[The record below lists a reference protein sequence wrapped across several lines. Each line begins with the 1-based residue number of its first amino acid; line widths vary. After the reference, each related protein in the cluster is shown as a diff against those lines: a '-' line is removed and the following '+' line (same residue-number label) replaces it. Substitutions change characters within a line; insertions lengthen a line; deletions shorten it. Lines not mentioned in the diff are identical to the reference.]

1 MSFARVPEDRG
12 QRPDAQTLGV
22 TSLSLLLRLVGKNWD
37 FTAAL
42 SDFEQLRQVHA
53 GNLTYSF
60 AEDRTYLPTEKE
72 MARVGRPVLHRQD
85 EVVQG
90 KVVEARRT
98 APRGCIRL
106 SNATVLLVK
115 QQAATICVQDLCF

>member
-1 MSFARVPEDRG
+1 M
-12 QRPDAQTLGV
+12 
-22 TSLSLLLRLVGKNWD
+22 SLSLSAGKNWD

-60 AEDRTYLPTEKE
+60 AEDRTYLPPEKE

-90 KVVEARRT
+90 KVIDMWWDFRLHKIILHES
-98 APRGCIRL
+98 APG
-106 SNATVLLVK
+106 
-115 QQAATICVQDLCF
+115 

>member
-1 MSFARVPEDRG
+1 MCNFFDRRFWLPCWIRRLK
-12 QRPDAQTLGV
+12 QIFYYP
-22 TSLSLLLRLVGKNWD
+22 SLSLSVGKNWD

-60 AEDRTYLPTEKE
+60 TEDRTYLPPEKE

-90 KVVEARRT
+90 EVV
-98 APRGCIRL
+98 
-106 SNATVLLVK
+106 NK
-115 QQAATICVQDLCF
+115 

>member
-1 MSFARVPEDRG
+1 MVEL
-12 QRPDAQTLGV
+12 TCCKYLN
-22 TSLSLLLRLVGKNWD
+22 SLSMCHWLHIETKLRLSRWTRWLRQMFVTIFLSVGKNWD

-60 AEDRTYLPTEKE
+60 AEERTYLPPEKE
-72 MARVGRPVLHRQD
+72 MARVGRPILHRQD

-90 KVVEARRT
+90 EAT
-98 APRGCIRL
+98 GELDVSLC
-106 SNATVLLVK
+106 
-115 QQAATICVQDLCF
+115 CVM

>member
-1 MSFARVPEDRG
+1 MSFLQQHRSKVQVVMLDLL
-12 QRPDAQTLGV
+12 AQTDVV
-22 TSLSLLLRLVGKNWD
+22 TIPLFVGKNWD

-60 AEDRTYLPTEKE
+60 TEERTYLPPEKE
-72 MARVGRPVLHRQD
+72 MARIGRPILHRQD

-90 KVVEARRT
+90 EAT
-98 APRGCIRL
+98 G
-106 SNATVLLVK
+106 K
-115 QQAATICVQDLCF
+115 

>member
-1 MSFARVPEDRG
+1 MSFARHGNKTQVV
-12 QRPDAQTLGV
+12 TLDLRQMLFLSV
-22 TSLSLLLRLVGKNWD
+22 SLSLSVGKNWD

-60 AEDRTYLPTEKE
+60 AEDRTYLPPEKE

-90 KVVEARRT
+90 EGTGK
-98 APRGCIRL
+98 
-106 SNATVLLVK
+106 
-115 QQAATICVQDLCF
+115 

>member
-1 MSFARVPEDRG
+1 MCNFFDRRFWLPCWFRWLK
-12 QRPDAQTLGV
+12 QIFTIL
-22 TSLSLLLRLVGKNWD
+22 LSLCVGKNWD

-60 AEDRTYLPTEKE
+60 TEDRTYLPPEKE
-72 MARVGRPVLHRQD
+72 MARVGRPILLHQD

-90 KVVEARRT
+90 EVV
-98 APRGCIRL
+98 
-106 SNATVLLVK
+106 NN
-115 QQAATICVQDLCF
+115 

>member
-1 MSFARVPEDRG
+1 MSLVRLSRWKRWLKRMLLSF
-12 QRPDAQTLGV
+12 TL
-22 TSLSLLLRLVGKNWD
+22 SVGKNWD

-60 AEDRTYLPTEKE
+60 TEDRTYLPPEKE
-72 MARVGRPVLHRQD
+72 MARVGRPILHRQD

-90 KVVEARRT
+90 EVINK
-98 APRGCIRL
+98 
-106 SNATVLLVK
+106 
-115 QQAATICVQDLCF
+115 

>member
-1 MSFARVPEDRG
+1 MCNLFDMEDFGCLAGNSGSKRF
-12 QRPDAQTLGV
+12 LISY
-22 TSLSLLLRLVGKNWD
+22 SLSVGKNWD

-60 AEDRTYLPTEKE
+60 TEDRTYLPLEKE
-72 MARVGRPVLHRQD
+72 MARVGRPILHRQD

-90 KVVEARRT
+90 EVINK
-98 APRGCIRL
+98 
-106 SNATVLLVK
+106 
-115 QQAATICVQDLCF
+115 

>member
-1 MSFARVPEDRG
+1 MLFLPF
-12 QRPDAQTLGV
+12 
-22 TSLSLLLRLVGKNWD
+22 SLSLGKNWD

-60 AEDRTYLPTEKE
+60 TEERTYLPSEKE
-72 MARVGRPVLHRQD
+72 MARVGRPILHRQD

-90 KVVEARRT
+90 EAT
-98 APRGCIRL
+98 GKWDVLIL
-106 SNATVLLVK
+106 HNMILLVD
-115 QQAATICVQDLCF
+115 TPV

>member
-1 MSFARVPEDRG
+1 MFKLILGCVTGSGARGSRSDTCRSNI
-12 QRPDAQTLGV
+12 QRHF
-22 TSLSLLLRLVGKNWD
+22 SLSLCVLGKNWD

-60 AEDRTYLPTEKE
+60 AEDRTYLPPEKE

-90 KVVEARRT
+90 KVVEVA
-98 APRGCIRL
+98 
-106 SNATVLLVK
+106 
-115 QQAATICVQDLCF
+115 

>member
-1 MSFARVPEDRG
+1 MTGEQDSGCPTALVGSDRCF
-12 QRPDAQTLGV
+12 PSV
-22 TSLSLLLRLVGKNWD
+22 FVGKNWD

-60 AEDRTYLPTEKE
+60 TEERTYLPPEKE
-72 MARVGRPVLHRQD
+72 MARVGRPILHRQD

-90 KVVEARRT
+90 KASVM
-98 APRGCIRL
+98 
-106 SNATVLLVK
+106 
-115 QQAATICVQDLCF
+115 

>member
-1 MSFARVPEDRG
+1 MCHVLRIERRFRLPCRGRSVGSDR
-12 QRPDAQTLGV
+12 RCSYL
-22 TSLSLLLRLVGKNWD
+22 SLSRSLGKNWD

-60 AEDRTYLPTEKE
+60 AEDRTYLPPEKD
-72 MARVGRPVLHRQD
+72 MARVGRPLLHRQD

-90 KVVEARRT
+90 EARFCDIVLADT
-98 APRGCIRL
+98 
-106 SNATVLLVK
+106 SN
-115 QQAATICVQDLCF
+115 

>member
-1 MSFARVPEDRG
+1 MWWSSCSTCSLDKHA
-12 QRPDAQTLGV
+12 V
-22 TSLSLLLRLVGKNWD
+22 TVSLSAGKNWD

-60 AEDRTYLPTEKE
+60 TEQRTYLPPEKE
-72 MARVGRPVLHRQD
+72 MARVGRPILQRQD

-90 KVVEARRT
+90 K
-98 APRGCIRL
+98 
-106 SNATVLLVK
+106 SHLLYV
-115 QQAATICVQDLCF
+115 T

>member
-1 MSFARVPEDRG
+1 MSLARVPEDRG
-12 QRPDAQTLGV
+12 RRPDFQPLGV

-60 AEDRTYLPTEKE
+60 AEDRTYLPPEKE

-90 KVVEARRT
+90 KVVEAH
-98 APRGCIRL
+98 RGCIRP
-106 SNATVLLVK
+106 SKATVLMVK
-115 QQAATICVQDLCF
+115 QQAATIWVKDFCF

>member
-1 MSFARVPEDRG
+1 MSSARHRNRIQIVNAGPG
-12 QRPDAQTLGV
+12 GSNGCSCPL
-22 TSLSLLLRLVGKNWD
+22 SLSVGKNWD

-60 AEDRTYLPTEKE
+60 AEDRTYLPPEKE

-90 KVVEARRT
+90 EANS
-98 APRGCIRL
+98 GHVFFCCIM
-106 SNATVLLVK
+106 
-115 QQAATICVQDLCF
+115 

>member
-1 MSFARVPEDRG
+1 MCNFFDRRFWLSCWIRRLK
-12 QRPDAQTLGV
+12 QIFTILL
-22 TSLSLLLRLVGKNWD
+22 SLSVGKNWD

-60 AEDRTYLPTEKE
+60 TEDRTYLPPEKE

-90 KVVEARRT
+90 EVV
-98 APRGCIRL
+98 
-106 SNATVLLVK
+106 NK
-115 QQAATICVQDLCF
+115 

>member
-1 MSFARVPEDRG
+1 MLLSF
-12 QRPDAQTLGV
+12 
-22 TSLSLLLRLVGKNWD
+22 SLSVGKNWD

-60 AEDRTYLPTEKE
+60 TEDRTYLPSEKE
-72 MARVGRPVLHRQD
+72 MARVGRPILHRQD

-90 KVVEARRT
+90 EVINKWYVS
-98 APRGCIRL
+98 RL
-106 SNATVLLVK
+106 RNIILLVN
-115 QQAATICVQDLCF
+115 TPV

>member
-1 MSFARVPEDRG
+1 MLLSF
-12 QRPDAQTLGV
+12 
-22 TSLSLLLRLVGKNWD
+22 SLSVGKNWD

-60 AEDRTYLPTEKE
+60 TEDRTYLPPEKE
-72 MARVGRPVLHRQD
+72 MARVGRPILHRQD

-90 KVVEARRT
+90 EVINK
-98 APRGCIRL
+98 
-106 SNATVLLVK
+106 
-115 QQAATICVQDLCF
+115 

>member
-1 MSFARVPEDRG
+1 MF
-12 QRPDAQTLGV
+12 
-22 TSLSLLLRLVGKNWD
+22 TSLSLSEGKNWD

-60 AEDRTYLPTEKE
+60 AEDRTYLPPEKE

-90 KVVEARRT
+90 KVIDTWWGFQIAYDYFT
-98 APRGCIRL
+98 
-106 SNATVLLVK
+106 
-115 QQAATICVQDLCF
+115 

>member
-1 MSFARVPEDRG
+1 MCTCLCVC
-12 QRPDAQTLGV
+12 LYV
-22 TSLSLLLRLVGKNWD
+22 CVGKNWD

-60 AEDRTYLPTEKE
+60 TEERNYPPPEKE
-72 MARVGRPVLHRQD
+72 MARVGRPVLQRQD

-90 KVVEARRT
+90 EDTSREH
-98 APRGCIRL
+98 
-106 SNATVLLVK
+106 VLCYVTGVNCLMHLLELI
-115 QQAATICVQDLCF
+115 TEFITRC

>member
-1 MSFARVPEDRG
+1 MTQKTNSGCQSVWLMFPFPSVSA
-12 QRPDAQTLGV
+12 
-22 TSLSLLLRLVGKNWD
+22 GKNWD

-60 AEDRTYLPTEKE
+60 PKERTYQPPEKE
-72 MARVGRPVLHRQD
+72 MARVGRPILHRQD

-90 KVVEARRT
+90 EAVRRT
-98 APRGCIRL
+98 QFLTNLPTL
-106 SNATVLLVK
+106 
-115 QQAATICVQDLCF
+115 

>member
-1 MSFARVPEDRG
+1 MSFARHGNKIQVVTLDLV
-12 QRPDAQTLGV
+12 AQTDV
-22 TSLSLLLRLVGKNWD
+22 APISLSVSVGKNWD

-60 AEDRTYLPTEKE
+60 AEDRTYLPPEKE

-90 KVVEARRT
+90 EAT
-98 APRGCIRL
+98 
-106 SNATVLLVK
+106 SK
-115 QQAATICVQDLCF
+115 

>member
-1 MSFARVPEDRG
+1 MFKLINDASFARLVKQIQVVESR
-12 QRPDAQTLGV
+12 RPVESHECFLPSA
-22 TSLSLLLRLVGKNWD
+22 SIWVGKNWD

-60 AEDRTYLPTEKE
+60 PEDRIYQPSEKE

-90 KVVEARRT
+90 EAQRF
-98 APRGCIRL
+98 ANICLFFIR
-106 SNATVLLVK
+106 
-115 QQAATICVQDLCF
+115 VQSLFMWSLDCD

>member
-1 MSFARVPEDRG
+1 MILAAMLDSA
-12 QRPDAQTLGV
+12 AQTDFLLSF
-22 TSLSLLLRLVGKNWD
+22 SLSLSVGKNWD

-60 AEDRTYLPTEKE
+60 TEDRTYLPPEKE

-90 KVVEARRT
+90 EVV
-98 APRGCIRL
+98 
-106 SNATVLLVK
+106 NK
-115 QQAATICVQDLCF
+115 

>member
-1 MSFARVPEDRG
+1 MCHWLGRLKIEVERPADT
-12 QRPDAQTLGV
+12 QRHS
-22 TSLSLLLRLVGKNWD
+22 SLSLCLVGKNWD

-60 AEDRTYLPTEKE
+60 AEDRTYLSTEKE

-90 KVVEARRT
+90 KMVWTLSLYKTV
-98 APRGCIRL
+98 RL
-106 SNATVLLVK
+106 GLQAGTV
-115 QQAATICVQDLCF
+115 CLCP

>member
-1 MSFARVPEDRG
+1 MFCPF
-12 QRPDAQTLGV
+12 
-22 TSLSLLLRLVGKNWD
+22 SLSVGKNWD

-60 AEDRTYLPTEKE
+60 AEDRTYLPPEKE

-90 KVVEARRT
+90 EGANSRHVF
-98 APRGCIRL
+98 
-106 SNATVLLVK
+106 LLHNV
-115 QQAATICVQDLCF
+115 ILLEL

>member
-1 MSFARVPEDRG
+1 MF
-12 QRPDAQTLGV
+12 L
-22 TSLSLLLRLVGKNWD
+22 SLSRSVGKNWD

-60 AEDRTYLPTEKE
+60 VEDRTYLPPEKE
-72 MARVGRPVLHRQD
+72 MARVGRPILHRQD

-90 KVVEARRT
+90 EVTSKWDVFMFHNILEDT
-98 APRGCIRL
+98 PL
-106 SNATVLLVK
+106 SISPEHV
-115 QQAATICVQDLCF
+115 C